1 VRPGFVERTITTF
14 LAAAEY
20 TAGAEAMATSKGA
33 LQSVDPR
40 VKVAGLLGPIVA
52 AALSR
57 RLDTIAW
64 LFAIAVVL
72 ALASKV
78 SLARLL
84 RWIWW
89 PALLFTGA
97 IALPAV
103 FLTPGAPAFS
113 LGSLTATH
121 QGIRSA
127 LFLVARAETA
137 VTYSALLAFTTP
149 WPWAMK
155 ALRTLGCPAALV
167 AILGMTF
174 RYIFVILGTAAE
186 MFESRQSRTVGRLEG
201 PERRRMATTA
211 AGALMEKSLQLS
223 GEVYL
228 AMQSRGYRGEV
239 HILHDFRMNP
249 ADWFWLAGFASLT
262 GMAIWGGRG

>member
-1 VRPGFVERTITTF
+1 MRPGFIERTIATF
-14 LAAAEY
+14 LTAAEY
-20 TAGAEAMATSKGA
+20 TAGAEAMAASKGA
-33 LQSVDPR
+33 LQRVDPR

-52 AALSR
+52 ASLSR
-57 RLDTIAW
+57 RLVTIAA
-64 LFAIAVVL
+64 LFAVAVLL

-78 SLARLL
+78 SLSRLL
-84 RWIWW
+84 RSVWG

-103 FLTPGAPAFS
+103 FLTPGSAAFTW
-113 LGSLTATH
+113 GPLTATH

-137 VTYSALLAFTTP
+137 VSYSALLAFTTP

-186 MFESRQSRTVGRLEG
+186 MFESRQSRTVGRLDG
-201 PERRRMATTA
+201 AERRRMASAA

-223 GEVYL
+223 GEVHL

-239 HILHDFRMNP
+239 HLLHDFRMSA
-249 ADWFWLAGFASLT
+249 ADWLWLAGFVSLT
-262 GMAIWGGRG
+262 GIAIWGGRG

>member
-1 VRPGFVERTITTF
+1 VRLGFIERTIATF
-14 LAAAEY
+14 LTAAEY
-20 TAGAEAMATSKGA
+20 TSGAEAMAASRGV
-33 LQSVDPR
+33 LQRVDPR
-40 VKVAGLLGPIVA
+40 AKVAGLLGPIVA

-64 LFAIAVVL
+64 LLAVAILL
-72 ALASKV
+72 ALASRL

-84 RWIWW
+84 RWVWW
-89 PALLFTGA
+89 PALLFTGT

-103 FLTPGAPAFS
+103 FLTPGSAAFS
-113 LGSLTATH
+113 LGELTATH
-121 QGIRSA
+121 QGVRSA
-127 LFLVARAETA
+127 LFLLARAETA

-174 RYIFVILGTAAE
+174 RYIFVILGTAAQ
-186 MFESRQSRTVGRLEG
+186 MFESRKSRTVGRLDG
-201 PERRRMATTA
+201 PERRRMASA
-211 AGALMEKSLQLS
+211 VAGVLMEKSLHLS
-223 GEVYL
+223 DEVHL

-239 HILHDFRMNP
+239 HILHDFRMRA
-249 ADWFWLAGFASLT
+249 ADWLWLAGLVSLA
-262 GMAIWGGRG
+262 GIAIWGGRG

>member
-1 VRPGFVERTITTF
+1 MRPGFIERTIATF
-14 LAAAEY
+14 LKAGEY
-20 TAGAEAMATSKGA
+20 TAGAEAMASSRGV
-33 LQSVDPR
+33 LQRVDPR

-57 RLDTIAW
+57 RLSTIAW

-72 ALASKV
+72 AVASRI
-78 SLARLL
+78 SLGRVLT
-84 RWIWW
+84 WVWW
-89 PALLFTGA
+89 PALLFTGT

-103 FLTPGAPAFS
+103 FLTPGSAAFS
-113 LGSLTATH
+113 LGPLGATH

-127 LFLVARAETA
+127 LFLVGRAETA

-149 WPWAMK
+149 WPMAMK
-155 ALRTLGCPAALV
+155 ALSTLGCPVALV

-201 PERRRMATTA
+201 PERRRMASAA
-211 AGALMEKSLQLS
+211 AGALLEKSLQLS
-223 GEVYL
+223 NEVHL
-228 AMQSRGYRGEV
+228 AMQSRGYRGEI
-239 HILHDFRMNP
+239 HILHDFRMSA
-249 ADWFWLAGFASLT
+249 ADWFWIVGFASLT
-262 GMAIWGGRG
+262 GIAIWGGRG